1 MSELVAEQCFT
12 RGVMY
17 DHGDQVALGEC
28 FECECR
34 DGSMHCSRVDRE
46 ATCPKLKCPPSEQF
60 SVHGEC
66 CKFCPGMN
74 FLILFNT
81 SLKF

>member
-74 FLILFNT
+74 FLIWFNT
-81 SLKF
+81 SLTF